1 MDCRSY
7 EIVNKERVLELAERI
22 PARDR
27 SYLVTV
33 VRSLAR
39 HGPRTPL
46 AHPSPVADGE
56 FTLRLAIGGRIRFVV
71 IETADACKV
80 VIVSAVIEV

>member
-7 EIVNKERVLELAERI
+7 EIVNKERVLELAERV

-39 HGPRTPL
+39 HGPRTPH
-46 AHPSPVADGE
+46 AHPSPVADHE
-56 FTLRLAIGGRIRFVV
+56 FTLRLAIGGRIRFLV
-71 IETADACKV
+71 IDTEDACKV
-80 VIVSAVIEV
+80 VIVSAVIEI